1 MTVVIDDPL
10 IAGMAIARTLP
21 LHESSRR
28 LRQLYPECPRVYGV
42 AVMSDLTRRRWW
54 PLHEALTTER
64 LGEMFRIGAG
74 EMGSPVAAAQQ
85 LAATM
90 ANVVIGRVIPLIALE
105 GRAWDTGLENLWVHV
120 DSEGAIDWVGVVDP
134 TLRALPDD
142 PFFRAREE
150 RQSRGAREER
160 QSRGAR
166 EERESKG
173 AREERESKG
182 AREEQEGRRAREK
195 QEGRRA
201 REKQEG
207 RRGRADMGAACFA
220 RDGMVRLPSEAALTT
235 WVAHRSH
242 RALEPL
248 FASIDD
254 VSGGAISQASMW
266 HIAGAAVVGAATHV
280 PLLARSSEVK
290 SMRRAQAVL
299 DSLVGFGLPVRGGSR
314 LRGGKGLLN

>member
-74 EMGSPVAAAQQ
+74 EMGSPMAAAQQ

-182 AREEQEGRRAREK
+182 AREE